1 MRRDQRFITFHGSR
15 IIVEPLCS
23 AFENHMN
30 QAIQQLLTQ
39 KLLAMADDELILA
52 HRNSEWIGH
61 APILEEDIALAN
73 IAQDELGHA
82 NIWYE
87 LHQALTDDDPDELA
101 FFREAAQF
109 RNVQLVE
116 LPRGDWAFTMLRQ
129 YLFDAYELLL
139 LDLLQH
145 GRYQPL
151 AQACA
156 KVRNE
161 EIYHLRHTSSWIKR
175 LGLGTEESNRRTQA
189 ALDELWPFAQ
199 QLFVPLPG
207 ESILVDE
214 KIVPDLALL
223 HKSWLERVR
232 PFLTAANLTIPTNQ
246 TPTTTNRSGHTP
258 HLTTLLTEMQKVAR
272 LNREAVW

>member
-1 MRRDQRFITFHGSR
+1 
-15 IIVEPLCS
+15 
-23 AFENHMN
+23 MN
-30 QAIQQLLTQ
+30 QTIEQVLAQ

-82 NIWYE
+82 NIWYG
-87 LHQALTDDDPDELA
+87 LHEALTGNEPHELA
-101 FFREAAQF
+101 FFRDAAEF
-109 RNVQLVE
+109 RNVQMVE

-139 LDLLQH
+139 DPLQH

-151 AQACA
+151 AEACA
-156 KVRNE
+156 KIRNE

-189 ALDELWPFAQ
+189 ALDALWPYAQ

-214 KIVPDLALL
+214 KIVPDLAAL
-223 HKSWLERVR
+223 HEEWLGRVR
-232 PFLTAANLTIPTNQ
+232 PFLTAANLTIPTSH
-246 TPTTTNRSGHTP
+246 TPPTSRSEHSP
-258 HLTTLLTEMQKVAR
+258 HLTTLLTDMQKVAR

>member
-1 MRRDQRFITFHGSR
+1 
-15 IIVEPLCS
+15 
-23 AFENHMN
+23 MN
-30 QAIQQLLTQ
+30 QAFQQVLIQ

-87 LHQALTDDDPDELA
+87 LHQTLTGDGPDELA
-101 FFREAAQF
+101 FFRDAAEF
-109 RNVQLVE
+109 RNVQMVE

-139 LDLLQH
+139 LVKLQH
-145 GRYQPL
+145 SRYQPL
-151 AQACA
+151 AEASA
-156 KVRNE
+156 KIRNE

-175 LGLGTEESNRRTQA
+175 LGLGTEESNRRTQN
-189 ALDELWPFAQ
+189 ALDELWPYAQ
-199 QLFVPLPG
+199 QLFVPLPD
-207 ESILVDE
+207 ESLLLDE
-214 KIVPDLALL
+214 KIVPDLAAL
-223 HKSWLERVR
+223 HEEWLERIR
-232 PFLTAANLTIPTNQ
+232 PFLTATNLTIPTSH
-246 TPTTTNRSGHTP
+246 TPPTANRSRHTA
-258 HLTTLLTEMQKVAR
+258 HLTTLLGDMQKVAR

>member
-1 MRRDQRFITFHGSR
+1 
-15 IIVEPLCS
+15 
-23 AFENHMN
+23 MN

-39 KLLAMADDELILA
+39 KLLALADDELILA

-82 NIWYE
+82 NLWYE
-87 LHQALTDDDPDELA
+87 LHQTLTGADPDELA
-101 FFREAAQF
+101 FFREASQF
-109 RNVQLVE
+109 RNVQFVE

-139 LDLLQH
+139 LDQLQH
-145 GRYQPL
+145 SRHQSL
-151 AQACA
+151 AEACA

-175 LGLGTEESNRRTQA
+175 LGLGTAESNQRTQA
-189 ALDELWPFAQ
+189 ALDALWPYAQ

-207 ESILVDE
+207 ESVLVDE
-214 KIVPDLALL
+214 KIVPNLGRLQE
-223 HKSWLERVR
+223 SWRERVR
-232 PFLTAANLTIPTNQ
+232 PFLTAANLTIPSNQ
-246 TPTTTNRSGHTP
+246 TPPTASRGNHTP
-258 HLTTLLTEMQKVAR
+258 HLTTLLADMQKVAR
-272 LNREAVW
+272 LNREAIW

>member
-1 MRRDQRFITFHGSR
+1 
-15 IIVEPLCS
+15 
-23 AFENHMN
+23 MN
-30 QAIQQLLTQ
+30 QAIQQILTQ

-61 APILEEDIALAN
+61 GPILEEDIALAN

-87 LHQALTDDDPDELA
+87 LHQALTGDEPDELA
-101 FFREAAQF
+101 FFREADQF

-139 LDLLQH
+139 LDQLQY
-145 GRYQPL
+145 GRYQAL
-151 AQACA
+151 AQAA
-156 KVRNE
+156 TKMRNE

-175 LGLGTEESNRRTQA
+175 LGLGTDESNRRTQA
-189 ALDELWPFAQ
+189 ALDELWPYAQ

-214 KIVPDLALL
+214 KIVPNLARL
-223 HKSWLERVR
+223 HDSWLERVR
-232 PFLTAANLTIPTNQ
+232 PFLTAAHLTIPQN
-246 TPTTTNRSGHTP
+246 HTP
-258 HLTTLLTEMQKVAR
+258 PTNNHSNHTHHLTTLLADMQKVAR

>member
-1 MRRDQRFITFHGSR
+1 
-15 IIVEPLCS
+15 
-23 AFENHMN
+23 MN
-30 QAIQQLLTQ
+30 QATQQILTQ

-61 APILEEDIALAN
+61 GPILEEDVALAN

-87 LHQALTDDDPDELA
+87 LHQTLTDHDPDELA
-101 FFREAAQF
+101 FFRDAADF

-139 LDLLQH
+139 LDKLQH
-145 GRYQPL
+145 SDYQPL
-151 AQACA
+151 AEACA
-156 KVRNE
+156 KIRNE
-161 EIYHLRHTSSWIKR
+161 EIYHLRHSSSWVKR
-175 LGLGTEESNRRTQA
+175 LGLGTEESNRRTQR
-189 ALDELWPFAQ
+189 ALDELWPYAQ

-214 KIVPDLALL
+214 HIVPDLAVL
-223 HKSWLERVR
+223 HEDWWERIR
-232 PFLTAANLTIPTNQ
+232 PFLTAAHLTIPANQ
-246 TPTTTNRSGHTP
+246 TPPTTNRSEHTP
-258 HLTTLLTEMQKVAR
+258 HLTQLLNNMQKVAR

>member
-1 MRRDQRFITFHGSR
+1 
-15 IIVEPLCS
+15 
-23 AFENHMN
+23 MN
-30 QAIQQLLTQ
+30 QKIQQLLTQ

-87 LHQALTDDDPDELA
+87 LHQALTGDEPDELV
-101 FFREAAQF
+101 FFRDANEF

-116 LPRGDWAFTMLRQ
+116 LPCGDWAFTMLRQ

-139 LDLLQH
+139 LDKLQH
-145 GRYQPL
+145 SSYQPL
-151 AQACA
+151 AEACA
-156 KVRNE
+156 KIRNE

-175 LGLGTEESNRRTQA
+175 LGLGTAESNRRTQT
-189 ALDELWPFAQ
+189 ALDELWPYAQ
-199 QLFVPLPG
+199 QLFVPLLD

-214 KIVPDLALL
+214 KIVPNLAGL
-223 HKSWLERVR
+223 HEDWLERIR
-232 PFLTAANLTIPTNQ
+232 PFLTAANLTIPNTQ
-246 TPTTTNRSGHTP
+246 TPPTTNRSGHTP
-258 HLTTLLTEMQKVAR
+258 HLNTLLADMQKVAR

>member
-1 MRRDQRFITFHGSR
+1 
-15 IIVEPLCS
+15 
-23 AFENHMN
+23 MN
-30 QAIQQLLTQ
+30 QAIQQILTQ
-39 KLLAMADDELILA
+39 KLLALADDELILA

-82 NIWYE
+82 NLWFE
-87 LHQALTDDDPDELA
+87 LHQTLTGDDPDELA

-109 RNVQLVE
+109 RNVQFVE

-139 LDLLQH
+139 LDQLQY

-189 ALDELWPFAQ
+189 ALDELWPYAQ

-214 KIVPDLALL
+214 KIVPNLGRL
-223 HKSWLERVR
+223 HESWLERVR
-232 PFLTAANLTIPTNQ
+232 PFLTAAHLTIPSNQ
-246 TPTTTNRSGHTP
+246 TPPTNNRSNHTH
-258 HLTTLLTEMQKVAR
+258 HLTTLLADMQKVAR

>member
-1 MRRDQRFITFHGSR
+1 
-15 IIVEPLCS
+15 
-23 AFENHMN
+23 MN
-30 QAIQQLLTQ
+30 QNQQILTQ
-39 KLLAMADDELILA
+39 KLLALADDELILA

-61 APILEEDIALAN
+61 GPILEEDIALAN

-87 LHQALTDDDPDELA
+87 LVESFTEDEPDEMV
-101 FFREAAQF
+101 FFRDADEF

-139 LDLLQH
+139 LDQMQH
-145 GRYQPL
+145 SSHQPL

-156 KVRNE
+156 KIRNE
-161 EIYHLRHTSSWIKR
+161 EIYHLRHTSSWVKR
-175 LGLGTEESNRRTQA
+175 LGLGTEESQQRTQT
-189 ALDELWPFAQ
+189 ALAELWPYAQ

-207 ESILVDE
+207 ESLLVDDE
-214 KIVPDLALL
+214 IVPDLAML
-223 HKSWLERVR
+223 HEDWLGRVR
-232 PFLTAANLTIPTNQ
+232 PFLTAANLTIPENH
-246 TPTTTNRSGHTP
+246 TPPTASRHNHTP
-258 HLTTLLTEMQKVAR
+258 HLKTLLGDMQKVAR

>member
-1 MRRDQRFITFHGSR
+1 
-15 IIVEPLCS
+15 
-23 AFENHMN
+23 MN

-39 KLLAMADDELILA
+39 KLLALADDELILA

-87 LHQALTDDDPDELA
+87 LHQTLTGDDPDELA
-101 FFREAAQF
+101 FFREASQF

-116 LPRGDWAFTMLRQ
+116 LPCGDWAFTMLRQ

-139 LDLLQH
+139 LDKLQH
-145 GRYQPL
+145 SRYQPL
-151 AQACA
+151 AEASA
-156 KVRNE
+156 KIRNE

-189 ALDELWPFAQ
+189 ALDELWPYAQ
-199 QLFVPLPG
+199 QLFVPLPD

-214 KIVPDLALL
+214 KIVPDLAVL
-223 HKSWLERVR
+223 HERWLERVR
-232 PFLTAANLTIPTNQ
+232 PFLTAAHLTIPSNQ
-246 TPTTTNRSGHTP
+246 MPPTTSRSDHTN
-258 HLTTLLTEMQKVAR
+258 HLTALLANMQKVAR

>member
-1 MRRDQRFITFHGSR
+1 MSETTQR
-15 IIVEPLCS
+15 V
-23 AFENHMN
+23 
-30 QAIQQLLTQ
+30 LTQ
-39 KLLAMADDELILA
+39 KLLALADDELILA

-82 NIWYE
+82 NVWYE
-87 LHQALTDDDPDELA
+87 LRQTLTGDDPDELV
-101 FFREAAQF
+101 FFREAAEF
-109 RNVQLVE
+109 CNVQLVE

-139 LDLLQH
+139 LDKMQH
-145 GRYQPL
+145 SSYQPM
-151 AQACA
+151 AEACA
-156 KVRNE
+156 KIRNE

-175 LGLGTEESNRRTQA
+175 LGLGTEESKRRSQT
-189 ALDELWPFAQ
+189 ALDELWPYAQ

-223 HKSWLERVR
+223 HKDWLERVR
-232 PFLTAANLTIPTNQ
+232 PFLTATNLAIPANQ
-246 TPTTTNRSGHTP
+246 TPPATSRSEHTS
-258 HLTTLLTEMQKVAR
+258 HLTTLLNDMQKVAR

>member
-1 MRRDQRFITFHGSR
+1 
-15 IIVEPLCS
+15 
-23 AFENHMN
+23 MN
-30 QAIQQLLTQ
+30 QAIQQILTQ

-87 LHQALTDDDPDELA
+87 LHQPLTDDEPDELA
-101 FFREAAQF
+101 FFRDAPDF

-116 LPRGDWAFTMLRQ
+116 LPCGDWAFTMLRQ

-139 LDLLQH
+139 LDQLQH
-145 GRYQPL
+145 SRYQPL
-151 AQACA
+151 AEACA
-156 KVRNE
+156 KIRNE

-175 LGLGTEESNRRTQA
+175 LGLGTAESHQRTQA
-189 ALDELWPFAQ
+189 ALDELWPYAQ

-207 ESILVDE
+207 ESILIDE
-214 KIVPDLALL
+214 KIVPNLARL
-223 HKSWLERVR
+223 HESWLERVR
-232 PFLTAANLTIPTNQ
+232 PFLTAAQLTIPHNQ
-246 TPTTTNRSGHTP
+246 IPPTKNRSDHTT
-258 HLTTLLTEMQKVAR
+258 HLSTLLTDMQKVAR

>member
-1 MRRDQRFITFHGSR
+1 
-15 IIVEPLCS
+15 
-23 AFENHMN
+23 MN
-30 QAIQQLLTQ
+30 QTIQQILTQ

-87 LHQALTDDDPDELA
+87 LHQALTGDEPDELV
-101 FFREAAQF
+101 FFRSANEF

-116 LPRGDWAFTMLRQ
+116 LPCGDWAFTMLRQ

-139 LDLLQH
+139 LDKLQH
-145 GRYQPL
+145 SSYQPL
-151 AQACA
+151 AEACA
-156 KVRNE
+156 KIRNE

-175 LGLGTEESNRRTQA
+175 LGLGTAESNRRTQT
-189 ALDELWPFAQ
+189 ALDELWPYAQ
-199 QLFVPLPG
+199 QLFVPLLD

-214 KIVPDLALL
+214 KIVPNLAVL
-223 HKSWLERVR
+223 HEDWLERIR
-232 PFLTAANLTIPTNQ
+232 PFLTAANLTIPNTQ
-246 TPTTTNRSGHTP
+246 TPPTTNRSGHTP
-258 HLTTLLTEMQKVAR
+258 HLNTLLADMQKVAR

>member
-1 MRRDQRFITFHGSR
+1 
-15 IIVEPLCS
+15 
-23 AFENHMN
+23 MN
-30 QAIQQLLTQ
+30 QAIQQILTQ

-61 APILEEDIALAN
+61 GPILEEDIALAN

-87 LHQALTDDDPDELA
+87 LHQTITGDDPDELA
-101 FFREAAQF
+101 FFREADQF

-139 LDLLQH
+139 LDQLQH
-145 GRYQPL
+145 SRYQPL
-151 AQACA
+151 AEACA

-175 LGLGTEESNRRTQA
+175 LGLGTEESNQRTQA
-189 ALDELWPFAQ
+189 ALNELWPYAQ

-214 KIVPDLALL
+214 KIVPNLARLQE
-223 HKSWLERVR
+223 SWLERVR
-232 PFLTAANLTIPTNQ
+232 PFLTAANLTIPHNQAPPTN
-246 TPTTTNRSGHTP
+246 TRREHSPD
-258 HLTTLLTEMQKVAR
+258 LTTLLADMQKVAR
-272 LNREAVW
+272 LNRQAVW